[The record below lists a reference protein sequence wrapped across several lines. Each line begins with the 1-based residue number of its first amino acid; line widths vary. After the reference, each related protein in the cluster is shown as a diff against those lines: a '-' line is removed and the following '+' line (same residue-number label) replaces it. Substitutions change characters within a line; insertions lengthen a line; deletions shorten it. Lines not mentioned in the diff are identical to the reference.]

1 MLKYRKFIS
10 LTDDEI
16 KLIVKDMFHPESINY
31 IEKDKK
37 YDEIKV
43 GISTK
48 WYSTDN
54 DDNEEEAL
62 SEKPLPSQGD
72 EIILGEDEITAD
84 FQILAKDIDLYKKF
98 LFSLGI
104 NDLFKDNPY
113 LNNKIEY
120 INGVLI
126 KK

>member
-16 KLIVKDMFHPESINY
+16 KLIIKDMFHPESINY
-31 IEKDKK
+31 IEKDKR

-48 WYSTDN
+48 WYSTDKN
-54 DDNEEEAL
+54 GNEEEDL
-62 SEKPLPSQGD
+62 IED

-84 FQILAKDIDLYKKF
+84 FQILAKDMDLYKKF

-104 NDLFKDNPY
+104 HDLFKDNPY
-113 LNNKIEY
+113 LKRIETKNNKLVI
-120 INGVLI
+120 IDGFTN
-126 KK
+126 

>member
-16 KLIVKDMFHPESINY
+16 SLIVKDMFHPESINY

-43 GISTK
+43 SISTK
-48 WYSTDN
+48 WYSLN
-54 DDNEEEAL
+54 KKNEEEEDL
-62 SEKPLPSQGD
+62 IED
-72 EIILGEDEITAD
+72 EIILTEDDITAD
-84 FQILAKDIDLYKKF
+84 FQITAKDMDLYKKF

-104 NDLFKDNPY
+104 HDLFKDNPY
-113 LNNKIEY
+113 LKRIETKNNKLVI
-120 INGVLI
+120 IDGFTN
-126 KK
+126 

>member
-16 KLIVKDMFHPESINY
+16 KLIIKDMFHPESINY
-31 IEKDKK
+31 IEKDKR
-37 YDEIKV
+37 YDEINV

-48 WYSTDN
+48 WYSTDKN
-54 DDNEEEAL
+54 GNEEEDL
-62 SEKPLPSQGD
+62 IED

-84 FQILAKDIDLYKKF
+84 FQILAKDMDLYKKF

-104 NDLFKDNPY
+104 HDLFKDNPY
-113 LNNKIEY
+113 LKRIETKNNKLVI
-120 INGVLI
+120 IDGFTN
-126 KK
+126 

>member
-10 LTDDEI
+10 LIDDEI

-54 DDNEEEAL
+54 DGNEEEELIA
-62 SEKPLPSQGD
+62 D
-72 EIILGEDEITAD
+72 EVILGEDEITAD
-84 FQILAKDIDLYKKF
+84 FQITAKDMDLYHKF

-104 NDLFKDNPY
+104 HDLFKDNPY

-120 INGVLI
+120 INGVLV

>member
-54 DDNEEEAL
+54 DGNEEEELIA
-62 SEKPLPSQGD
+62 D
-72 EIILGEDEITAD
+72 EIILGYSWSGYTFTAL
-84 FQILAKDIDLYKKF
+84 FAALNGEYK
-98 LFSLGI
+98 I
-104 NDLFKDNPY
+104 Q
-113 LNNKIEY
+113 
-120 INGVLI
+120 GVLPFTE
-126 KK
+126 

>member
-16 KLIVKDMFHPESINY
+16 KLIIKDMFHPESINY

-54 DDNEEEAL
+54 DGNEEEELIA
-62 SEKPLPSQGD
+62 E

-120 INGVLI
+120 INGVLV